1 MDADTNTDIKLR
13 NMTSIYIS
21 CGTKILLLY
30 RIGSRV
36 VPPSWCGIGGHF
48 EPDEL
53 NDPRTC
59 VLRELEE
66 ETGLT
71 EKDLKNISL
80 RYVTLKLKDGEIRQN
95 YYYFAE
101 LKNQIFSTFL
111 PECSEGVLE
120 WTAYENLAQR
130 RMPYT
135 AGYVI
140 RHYLETG
147 RHTETLYCGTAGA
160 GRHKLGGTY
169 GFLIC
174 SLFFQ
179 TA

>member
-71 EKDLKNISL
+71 
-80 RYVTLKLKDGEIRQN
+80 
-95 YYYFAE
+95 AE
-101 LKNQIFSTFL
+101 LLLF
-111 PECSEGVLE
+111 C
-120 WTAYENLAQR
+120 R
-130 RMPYT
+130 
-135 AGYVI
+135 
-140 RHYLETG
+140 
-147 RHTETLYCGTAGA
+147 TE
-160 GRHKLGGTY
+160 K
-169 GFLIC
+169 
-174 SLFFQ
+174 SDFFYIP
-179 TA
+179 A

>member
-101 LKNQIFSTFL
+101 LKNQSFL
-111 PECSEGVLE
+111 HSCLK
-120 WTAYENLAQR
+120 A
-130 RMPYT
+130 
-135 AGYVI
+135 
-140 RHYLETG
+140 
-147 RHTETLYCGTAGA
+147 
-160 GRHKLGGTY
+160 
-169 GFLIC
+169 
-174 SLFFQ
+174 
-179 TA
+179 